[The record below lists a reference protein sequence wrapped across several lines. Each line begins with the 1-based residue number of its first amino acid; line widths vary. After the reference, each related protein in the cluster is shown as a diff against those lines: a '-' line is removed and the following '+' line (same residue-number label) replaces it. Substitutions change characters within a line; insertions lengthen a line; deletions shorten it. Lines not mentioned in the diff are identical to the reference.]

1 MCAAALLIGGLMFAS
16 PVYTTA
22 MTASAA
28 TDTSDYVSEFR
39 TESQSAAD
47 ALSRANEL
55 NQKIEVPAGKAAPVL
70 PEGRRHGGILH
81 KLSHFLVALAF
92 SVRRNVP
99 AGLT

>member
-1 MCAAALLIGGLMFAS
+1 MEVKI
-16 PVYTTA
+16 
-22 MTASAA
+22 
-28 TDTSDYVSEFR
+28 
-39 TESQSAAD
+39 
-47 ALSRANEL
+47 SRPQQAEL

-70 PEGRRHGGILH
+70 PEGRRHGGILR